1 MTVLSKSH
9 QRKEQEE
16 GRNRGDGGKT
26 EMKFS
31 KVIPELCLEDRMK

>member
-16 GRNRGDGGKT
+16 GRDEEKEEGRYLMLILG
-26 EMKFS
+26 
-31 KVIPELCLEDRMK
+31 LCLEDKIN